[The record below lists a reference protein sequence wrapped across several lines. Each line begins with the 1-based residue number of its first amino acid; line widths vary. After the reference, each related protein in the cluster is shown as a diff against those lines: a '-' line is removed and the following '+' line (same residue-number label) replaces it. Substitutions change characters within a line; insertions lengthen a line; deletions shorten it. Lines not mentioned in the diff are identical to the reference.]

1 MGRGKHLTKEERD
14 KISVLQS
21 SGMKQ
26 IEISKEIGRSK
37 AVISKELNKKTS
49 VFYRGKY
56 IGSQS
61 HQNVQKNWVETH
73 KRKRMDDT
81 EIQEYVIEKLK
92 EGWTP
97 EQIAGRIEQ
106 DIAKKV
112 SHETIY
118 MWIYRERP
126 DLTQYLPRKQAGRKK
141 RNYVNK
147 SRKTH
152 IPNRVDIDNRPNE
165 ANKREEFGHFEADCI
180 ESKRGGSKTALLV
193 IADRL
198 TRMVKI
204 KKLAQKT
211 AEQASN
217 AIIFALKNLNTINLS
232 TITYDNGSE
241 FCYHERVNQELQIKS
256 YFCKPY
262 HSWEKGTV
270 ENINGLIRR
279 FFPKGTDFD
288 TITEKEIQQVED
300 WINNRPMKCLNWKTP
315 NEKYIELITNLQRVS
330 IAS

>member
-21 SGMKQ
+21 SGAKQ
-26 IEISKEIGRSK
+26 SEIAKEIGRSK
-37 AVISKELNKKTS
+37 SAISKELSKETS
-49 VFYRGKY
+49 VFYRDKY

-61 HQNVQKNWVETH
+61 HRNVQQNWKESH
-73 KRKRMDDT
+73 KRKRMNDL
-81 EIQEYVIEKLK
+81 EIQGYVINKLMLY
-92 EGWTP
+92 WTP
-97 EQIAGRIEQ
+97 EQIAGRIFH
-106 DIAKKV
+106 DIGKKV

-126 DLTQYLPRKQAGRKK
+126 DLTAYLPRKQSGRKK

-147 SRKTH
+147 SRKVH
-152 IPNRVDIDNRPNE
+152 IPNRTDIDKRPKE
-165 ANKREEFGHFEADCI
+165 ADQRKVVGHFEADTI
-180 ESKRGGSKTALLV
+180 VSKKSLAALLV
-193 IADRL
+193 TADRASRI
-198 TRMVKI
+198 TRI
-204 KKLAQKT
+204 KKLTRKT

-217 AIIFALKNLNTINLS
+217 AIIFALKNFNTINLN

-241 FCYHERVNQELQIKS
+241 FCYHEKVNQELGTKS

-262 HSWEKGTV
+262 HSWEKGMI

-288 TITEKEIQQVED
+288 TITDEEIQYVED
-300 WINNRPMKCLNWKTP
+300 WINNRPMKCLGFKTP
-315 NEKYIELITNLQRVS
+315 NEKYNELISILQRVS